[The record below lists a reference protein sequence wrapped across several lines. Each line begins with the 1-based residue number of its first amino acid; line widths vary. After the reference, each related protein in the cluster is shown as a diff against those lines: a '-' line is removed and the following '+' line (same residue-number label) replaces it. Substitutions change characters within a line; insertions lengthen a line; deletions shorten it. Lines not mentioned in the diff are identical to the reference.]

1 MNRLLIFAITLLPSL
16 VLAENIKYTFY
27 VDSPTMVE
35 AYFNIFNAMAAM
47 FQAPTYMEIL
57 KLAVLLGG
65 FFTFIL
71 AIIKTYQGGS
81 GTAPLG
87 AFVKYL
93 LIAVSLLTLLFSNPV
108 NLYIKTKKIPEYCA
122 PGSTATAEYQIKN
135 SSTYQGASADAVATI
150 VGNIP
155 EALAWTFATVN
166 EVGRGTTNMARAV
179 FSDVDRS
186 GVVMDRDSDFAG
198 YLSSIS
204 ALLSTRLSDLVAD
217 NRFKSGTGPGGG
229 VAAKNDASLL
239 SGLDAIQ
246 RDCILIPTSK
256 SLAGNSVIQAFM
268 STGDLYSTI
277 DDFITRGDVNI
288 YKNPM
293 AANTTTGAG
302 GAGSQPAREKVNV
315 ASNYIFEGGTAP
327 KGALVTLNGET
338 MTCKQLWAKVKPAID
353 NLKASGA
360 VECQLSLK
368 GKLDMTAISVLTG
381 SDMNGGQANAV
392 TSYARQ
398 IGINAGLMNRFLESK
413 NKIVPGEMSYAAG
426 KSIADYVTSS
436 LGTGY
441 YMAKMLPYIQ
451 MGMRAILYAFFPFV
465 FIIVLLPGGVKNL
478 ASYMK
483 TLVWVE
489 LWSPT
494 AAILNMF
501 MALQSQQSMSEL
513 YNVQGLNPAN
523 SLQVFSEATQMAS
536 VAGYLYASV
545 PALTWLILTGSG
557 YMLGNITGAVAARM
571 AQNLDSRSVN
581 SDIRSMESLR
591 HVNSERRARGQ
602 ELMNLAEMDKLQ
614 AGQMAANEAGQLA
627 AFTAFG
633 AARTFDAAQG
643 KAITQNYRDLGLYD
657 ASKDQSNL
665 DAART
670 SSYSGVV
677 KDRELA
683 TNLGLMDKNGNIN
696 KQAVDNYARTKGV
709 EELSKVLGEQ
719 AVQGIYSPKER
730 AEMAA
735 LEFTKRYGDSQG
747 LSKMVTTKLDAV
759 GGYDNLISQ
768 INKGGVEGQRALA
781 QGIAEL
787 ASKGVWGQMYTAMS
801 NEHLTQLMFENGIGY
816 SQNAR
821 NKFASYMAEITAAA
835 NQGTEAKSMNMLA
848 RDVLTEGVAQV
859 RSLKGNND
867 ITDAQI
873 RDVLHISPSEKLS
886 STQLTNRLVTH
897 LNTLSSSG
905 REQEFKEVFSHFSLS
920 AAANVNRFA
929 DTHMKNYID
938 SVNNAAA
945 LNTYSALREQ
955 GFNPVEARVAQET
968 VTTLQGVAKME
979 AYRDVLGDDYNKIVK
994 AMEAREWVNASNSIF
1009 SIASKMK
1016 GAVTFGTKTL
1026 SPSQLTQLGNTLK
1039 NMRP

>member
-1 MNRLLIFAITLLPSL
+1 
-16 VLAENIKYTFY
+16 
-27 VDSPTMVE
+27 
-35 AYFNIFNAMAAM
+35 
-47 FQAPTYMEIL
+47 
-57 KLAVLLGG
+57 
-65 FFTFIL
+65 
-71 AIIKTYQGGS
+71 
-81 GTAPLG
+81 
-87 AFVKYL
+87 
-93 LIAVSLLTLLFSNPV
+93 
-108 NLYIKTKKIPEYCA
+108 
-122 PGSTATAEYQIKN
+122 
-135 SSTYQGASADAVATI
+135 
-150 VGNIP
+150 
-155 EALAWTFATVN
+155 
-166 EVGRGTTNMARAV
+166 
-179 FSDVDRS
+179 
-186 GVVMDRDSDFAG
+186 
-198 YLSSIS
+198 
-204 ALLSTRLSDLVAD
+204 
-217 NRFKSGTGPGGG
+217 
-229 VAAKNDASLL
+229 
-239 SGLDAIQ
+239 
-246 RDCILIPTSK
+246 
-256 SLAGNSVIQAFM
+256 
-268 STGDLYSTI
+268 
-277 DDFITRGDVNI
+277 
-288 YKNPM
+288 
-293 AANTTTGAG
+293 
-302 GAGSQPAREKVNV
+302 
-315 ASNYIFEGGTAP
+315 
-327 KGALVTLNGET
+327 
-338 MTCKQLWAKVKPAID
+338 
-353 NLKASGA
+353 
-360 VECQLSLK
+360 
-368 GKLDMTAISVLTG
+368 
-381 SDMNGGQANAV
+381 
-392 TSYARQ
+392 
-398 IGINAGLMNRFLESK
+398 
-413 NKIVPGEMSYAAG
+413 
-426 KSIADYVTSS
+426 
-436 LGTGY
+436 
-441 YMAKMLPYIQ
+441 
-451 MGMRAILYAFFPFV
+451 
-465 FIIVLLPGGVKNL
+465 
-478 ASYMK
+478 
-483 TLVWVE
+483 
-489 LWSPT
+489 
-494 AAILNMF
+494 
-501 MALQSQQSMSEL
+501 
-513 YNVQGLNPAN
+513 
-523 SLQVFSEATQMAS
+523 MAS

-848 RDVLTEGVAQV
+848 RDVLTEGVAKV

-873 RDVLHISPSEKLS
+873 RDILHISPNEKLS

-905 REQEFKEVFSHFSLS
+905 REQEFKEVFSHFSSS
-920 AAANVNRFA
+920 AAANVNKFA
-929 DTHMKNYID
+929 DTNMKNYID

-955 GFNPVEARVAQET
+955 GFNPVDARAAQET
-968 VTTLQGVAKME
+968 ITTLQGVAKME

-994 AMEAREWVNASNSIF
+994 AMEAREWVGVGNALHSA
-1009 SIASKMK
+1009 ASK
-1016 GAVTFGTKTL
+1016 
-1026 SPSQLTQLGNTLK
+1026 LGNTVAFGSKVLRQSDVIQLANRFK
-1039 NMRP
+1039 K